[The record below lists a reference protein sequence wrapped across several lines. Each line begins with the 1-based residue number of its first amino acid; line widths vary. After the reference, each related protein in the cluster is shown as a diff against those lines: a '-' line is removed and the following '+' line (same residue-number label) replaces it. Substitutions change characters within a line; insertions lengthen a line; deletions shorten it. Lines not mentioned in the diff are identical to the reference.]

1 MSGKIIIRTA
11 DAPPPIGPY
20 NQAILAGETLYIS
33 GQICINPQ
41 TGDLENKDVQQETK
55 RCMTNLDAILK
66 AAGMTFSNVV
76 KTTIFITDMK
86 RFAEINE
93 VMRLLGRETEWVPD
107 VCGMLTTR
115 VVCMIINEAFFTL
128 SEKISTE
135 QEIDTAL
142 KLGTNYPWGPFEWCK
157 LLGVRNVYT
166 LLKKLATE
174 HPRYQPA
181 ALLQQRALA
190 Q

>member
-1 MSGKIIIRTA
+1 MSGKIIIKTA

-41 TGDLENKDVQQETK
+41 TGELENNDVQQETR

-66 AAGMTFSNVV
+66 AAGMSFSNVV

-93 VMRLLGRETEWVPD
+93 IYGSFFTGDFPARETVQVSALPKFVNVEIS
-107 VCGMLTTR
+107 
-115 VVCMIINEAFFTL
+115 MIAV
-128 SEKISTE
+128 K
-135 QEIDTAL
+135 
-142 KLGTNYPWGPFEWCK
+142 
-157 LLGVRNVYT
+157 
-166 LLKKLATE
+166 
-174 HPRYQPA
+174 
-181 ALLQQRALA
+181 
-190 Q
+190 